1 VPIDL
6 FAADDEARMCVSTY
20 WRNRGAMTK
29 RDIRQGS
36 SWRAET
42 TPRAKWAERPDTLT
56 PAQFAFCLA
65 YIANGFNATAAYRAA
80 YPKVGA
86 ATAATNG

>member
-1 VPIDL
+1 
-6 FAADDEARMCVSTY
+6 
-20 WRNRGAMTK
+20 MTK

-56 PAQFAFCLA
+56 QAQFAFCLA